1 MVTVVY
7 KAEDIGKDEDV
18 RIPLKT
24 MEEAKALQAEVM
36 GKQKF
41 KIEIEGQ
48 EEAAPKDKAKAAPKK

>member
-7 KAEDIGKDEDV
+7 KAADIGKDEDV

-24 MEEAKALQAEVM
+24 MEEAKTLQAEVM

-48 EEAAPKDKAKAAPKK
+48 EEAAPKANAAPKK

>member
-7 KAEDIGKDEDV
+7 KAADIGKDEDV

-24 MEEAKALQAEVM
+24 MEEAKTLQAEVM

-48 EEAAPKDKAKAAPKK
+48 EEAAPKDKANAAPKK